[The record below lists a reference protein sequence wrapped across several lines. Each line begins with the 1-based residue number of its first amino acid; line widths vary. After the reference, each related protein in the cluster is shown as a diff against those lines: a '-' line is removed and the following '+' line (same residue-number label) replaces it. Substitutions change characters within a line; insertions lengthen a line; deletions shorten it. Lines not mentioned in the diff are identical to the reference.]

1 MSVVFTGTYVEA
13 HSRGEK
19 SLKTAMQLWLEITR
33 VCTEHNCYK
42 VLGIAES
49 TRGMPT
55 LDAVEHQN
63 LFKDLAIDQYYKVAW
78 VELNPE
84 EMTSVRFLETFIRNR
99 GLIHAHLFADVDEAR
114 CWLLDES
121 SEQDKNNPTLMPPI
135 DT

>member
-1 MSVVFTGTYVEA
+1 MTYEMSVEFTGTHIEA

-33 VCTEHNCYK
+33 VCQEHNCYK
-42 VLGIAES
+42 ILGIAES

-63 LFKDLAIDQYYKVAW
+63 LFKDLDINHSYKVAW

-84 EMTSVRFLETFIRNR
+84 EVPSIRFLETFIHNR
-99 GLIHAHLFADVDEAR
+99 GLINARLFNNLDEAKG
-114 CWLLDES
+114 WLLD
-121 SEQDKNNPTLMPPI
+121 D
-135 DT
+135 